1 MTFRVVERRSAAEFF
16 PSPKC
21 LFDDMSIFL
30 DYMSTSRAVRKD
42 EMKTFLITGVSSG
55 LGRAFA
61 IGALEAG
68 HQVVGTVRRAD
79 DASVFEEL
87 SQERAHARLL
97 DVTDDSAVFET
108 VADIESTMG
117 PVDVVIAN
125 AGYGAE
131 GIFEET
137 PLSQLRAQFATNV
150 YGVAATLQAALPY
163 MRKRRAGHLMAVTSM
178 AGLMA
183 VPGMSAY
190 CASKFA
196 VEGLLESLRKEVSS
210 FGIHVTAIEPG
221 SFRTDWAGRS
231 MTRAERSIA
240 DYDVLF
246 DPIRAA
252 RLQASGNQL
261 GNPAKAAEAV
271 LSILDAPDP
280 PAHLVLG
287 SDALRLI
294 GAARAAVNED
304 IRRWENLSRSTDFA
318 TGAQLTAT

>member
-1 MTFRVVERRSAAEFF
+1 
-16 PSPKC
+16 
-21 LFDDMSIFL
+21 
-30 DYMSTSRAVRKD
+30 
-42 EMKTFLITGVSSG
+42 MKTFVITGVSSG

-68 HQVVGTVRRAD
+68 HRVVGTVRRAE
-79 DASVFEEL
+79 DASAFEEL
-87 SQERAHARLL
+87 SHGRAHARLL
-97 DVTDDSAVFET
+97 DVTDDSAVFDM
-108 VADIESTMG
+108 VSDVESSVG

-125 AGYGAE
+125 AGYGVE
-131 GIFEET
+131 GVFEET
-137 PLSQLRAQFATNV
+137 PLSELRAQFATNV
-150 YGVAATLQAALPY
+150 FGVAATVQAALPY

-178 AGLMA
+178 GGLMA

-196 VEGLLESLRKEVSS
+196 VEGLLESIRQEVGS

-231 MTRAERSIA
+231 MARAERSIA
-240 DYDVLF
+240 DYDPLF

-252 RLQASGNQL
+252 RIQASGNQL

-271 LSILDAPDP
+271 LSILDEADP

-294 GAARAAVNED
+294 GAARAAVEED
-304 IRRWENLSRSTDFA
+304 IRKWETLSRSTDFA
-318 TGAQLTAT
+318 DGAQLAS